1 MTEMGLFENS
11 KCTFVYVVKESQLD
25 KTSFQNFDPEG
36 TKVLLGKDYIYLS
49 LPLKCKCSTN
59 CPQETLI

>member
-25 KTSFQNFDPEG
+25 KTSFQNCNPDS
-36 TKVLLGKDYIYLS
+36 TKAVLGEYL
-49 LPLKCKCSTN
+49 KF
-59 CPQETLI
+59 

>member
-1 MTEMGLFENS
+1 MTEMRLFENS
-11 KCTFVYVVKESQLD
+11 KFTFVYVLKESQLD

-36 TKVLLGKDYIYLS
+36 IKVLLGKVYIYLS

-59 CPQETLI
+59 SPQETLF